1 MRCSSP
7 HMHRARTS
15 RALIRSRAVFGSCW
29 CYVCEV
35 PAAKCVQWDSKDAK
49 VPAHCNAH
57 AGNRLWANIKAA
69 AVHALRCAE
78 ATIIDG

>member
-1 MRCSSP
+1 
-7 HMHRARTS
+7 MHGACTDQLRW
-15 RALIRSRAVFGSCW
+15 VFPGSCW

-35 PAAKCVQWDSKDAK
+35 PVAKCVQWDSKDAK

-57 AGNRLWANIKAA
+57 ASNRFWANVKAA
-69 AVHALRCAE
+69 AVHSLRCAE

>member
-1 MRCSSP
+1 
-7 HMHRARTS
+7 MHRTCTA
-15 RALIRSRAVFGSCW
+15 RALIRSGALRLGSCW

-35 PAAKCVQWDSKDAK
+35 PVAKCVQWDSKDAK

-57 AGNRLWANIKAA
+57 ANNRFWANVKAA
-69 AVHALRCAE
+69 AVHSLRCAE